1 MRAVIVGLGVAVLG
15 YGGWLLL
22 SRQDLVDVREVVLWA
37 AVAVVLHDAVLAP
50 LVLALGWVA
59 RRLVAGRLAA
69 AAVVVLVVLGPVAL
83 AAIPVLGRYGT
94 EPGNATLLA
103 RDYPQGL
110 IVVALVAVVAATVL
124 ALAGLVSEEERG
136 RSSGG
141 PGPRRR

>member
-83 AAIPVLGRYGT
+83 AAIPVLGRYGA

-110 IVVALVAVVAATVL
+110 IAVALVAVVAATVL